1 MALGDVDDYLQAAER
16 ESTRRNYAACIRHF
30 EQEWKGLL
38 PATSDSVA
46 RYIAAYAPQ
55 HALST
60 LRQRLAALASWHAE
74 HGFADPTR
82 APIVKKVLRG
92 VRATHTTVQKQA
104 KPLELEQL
112 ERVNQ
117 DLLDRQAQALER
129 GDPVSVLRHARNR
142 SLLLMGFWRAFRS
155 DELTRL
161 QLEDVEVIAGK
172 GLTCHLHRSKG
183 DREFEGRTFHCPSL
197 SRLCPVEAFQ
207 EWKRLSGREAGPV
220 YPGIDRWGHVGETSM
235 QATSVIPLLRDMLEN
250 AGLTEIAKYSS
261 HSLRRGFAGWATA
274 SGWDLKDL
282 MAYVGWKDVDS
293 ALRYLDR
300 PNSTLQQRFERGLKA
315 PSHASTSQP

>member
-1 MALGDVDDYLQAAER
+1 MALGNIDDYLQAADR
-16 ESTRRNYAACIRHF
+16 ESTLRNYAACIRHF

-46 RYIAAYAPQ
+46 RYIAAYAPK

-117 DLLDRQAQALER
+117 NLLDRQAQALER
-129 GDPVSVLRHARNR
+129 GDPVGGLRYARDR

-161 QLEDVEVIAGK
+161 QLEDVEVVAGK
-172 GLTCHLHRSKG
+172 GLTCFLHRSKT

-207 EWKRLSGREAGPV
+207 EWKHLSGRAAGPV
-220 YPGIDRWGHVGETSM
+220 YPAIDRWGHISDKSM
-235 QATSVIPLLRDMLEN
+235 QATSVIPLLRDMLED
-250 AGLTEIAKYSS
+250 AGLTEIAKFSS

-300 PNSTLQQRFERGLKA
+300 PNSALQQRFERGLQK
-315 PSHASTSQP
+315 